1 MCVWIFTGTPI
12 NFSYQYTNQR
22 KQYDWNS
29 VAIDVKHT
37 QFNSI
42 HFSDDF
48 KKHCN
53 TSSNPL
59 KITSDGSISLSYS
72 TDSPITTSCTV
83 SVYNPDHLNQTARV
97 MAYFTS
103 FDVDC
108 KRSRMDIYDDKGTES
123 AKALTGMCY
132 LFRGNL
138 IV

>member
-1 MCVWIFTGTPI
+1 M
-12 NFSYQYTNQR
+12 NQR

-48 KKHCN
+48 KKHCRG
-53 TSSNPL
+53 NPL
-59 KITSDGSISLSYS
+59 AITSDGSISLSYS
-72 TDSPITTSCTV
+72 TDSRITTPCTV
-83 SVYNPDHLNQTARV
+83 SVYNPDHLNQTTRV
-97 MAYFTS
+97 VAYFKS
-103 FDVDC
+103 FDIDC
-108 KRSRMDIYDDKGTES
+108 KHSRMDIYDSKDTVS

-138 IV
+138 TV